1 MTRTLDCVYGRP
13 KGPLPDDIASTRRL
27 LGMTDESI
35 RRDICELTQW
45 LRDQPNLPNTLD
57 GVELD
62 WWMENYLVMNKN
74 EVERVKDNLP
84 VYFQLK
90 TILPEVMTNR
100 DPKTNKEMIKG
111 YDTTLLGLVPTVMD
125 GGRKLAV
132 YMHRE
137 DTPTSDYSPAG
148 IAMHLTC
155 LADLY
160 LAQGIDHTKL
170 VLVVD
175 MRTVRLGHLAR
186 YPLGLLRR
194 FFLYAWKA
202 YPERVAQIHIINPPA
217 ILSVIMAMFKPLLK
231 AKIRKRMIVHRHFET
246 FLEHVPLKYMPKDYG
261 GESPSLIELHEAW
274 RQKIIDH
281 QPYLKNCSAKHRVV
295 DQKANVEASENNMS
309 S

>member
-1 MTRTLDCVYGRP
+1 MTLDYLYGRP
-13 KGPLPDDIASTRRL
+13 KGPLPDDIAAARRL

-35 RRDICELTQW
+35 RRDVCELTQW

-74 EVERVKDNLP
+74 EVERVKDNMP

-90 TILPEVMTNR
+90 TILPEVFRNR
-100 DPKTNKEMIKG
+100 DPKTNKDMIKG
-111 YDTTLLGLVPTVMD
+111 YDTTLLGLVPKIMD

-132 YMHRE
+132 FMHRP
-137 DTPTSDYSPAG
+137 DTPASDYNPLG
-148 IAMHLTC
+148 IATHLTC

-160 LAQGIDHTKL
+160 LAQGMDHVKF
-170 VLVVD
+170 VVIID
-175 MRTVRLGHLAR
+175 MRAVRLGHLAR

-217 ILSVIMAMFKPLLK
+217 ILNVVMAMFKPLLK
-231 AKIRKRMIVHRHFET
+231 AKMRKRMIVHRNFET
-246 FLEHVPLKYMPKDYG
+246 LLEDVPLKYMPKDYG
-261 GESPSLIELHEAW
+261 GESPSLIELHETW

-281 QPYLKNCSAKHRVV
+281 QPYFNKCSAKHRVI
-295 DQKANVEASENNMS
+295 DKKTNVESSENNMS